1 MRLSVPLRHAAR
13 SAAATVVV
21 ALLLLALA
29 RYLGWPVP
37 GWTVVGWALA
47 STVGVLCGARLVAVH
62 GTPGTAFLKAHGS
75 CILARSLTF
84 AGGTAWAFSQS
95 MEGALAFLIGVAAGY
110 VPTQILE
117 LVWFASQTRN
127 LTS

>member
-1 MRLSVPLRHAAR
+1 LRLSAPLRHAAR
-13 SAAATVVV
+13 SAAAAVVV

-47 STVGVLCGARLVAVH
+47 STLG
-62 GTPGTAFLKAHGS
+62 AHGS

-117 LVWFASQTRN
+117 MVWFASQTRN